1 MTDHEQPTIW
11 IPLWLPNGVKVNITV
26 PLADPLNAYAYA
38 NAVVGK
44 WQLDGGR
51 IEQPLAEDVAGGES
65 ETIVTVMRRAKPSD
79 GTPIIDF
86 YTQWKPGGETAWGT
100 YKYIHTYLNT
110 PAEVNEFL
118 AVSGFMSLEDIPLYD
133 GQAPLKRT
141 EGRKH
146 PKETAVPTPFKLVR
160 KQGREATG
168 SDGKVYRPWEIVRY
182 EAMTSAEAINSV
194 LDNAPPLSG
203 VDVTWTKAD
212 VNALLKWAQEEY
224 KFDQRTVMVALDVK
238 ERFSEWTH
246 GAEPAKA
253 KIQLYAVNNTPF

>member
-1 MTDHEQPTIW
+1 MENNQPTIW

-44 WQLDGGR
+44 WQLDGGL

-133 GQAPLKRT
+133 AQAPLKRT

-146 PKETAVPTPFKLVR
+146 PKETPAPTPFKVVR
-160 KQGREATG
+160 KQGKEATG
-168 SDGKVYRPWEIVRY
+168 SDGKAYRPWELVRY

-203 VDVTWTKAD
+203 VDATWTKVD
-212 VNALLKWAQEEY
+212 VDQLLKQALEEY
-224 KFDQRTVMVALDVK
+224 GYSPAQVKIALGISNK
-238 ERFSEWTH
+238 WSEWRGT
-246 GAEPAKA
+246 GEDAWARIVLDAAKQVA
-253 KIQLYAVNNTPF
+253 F